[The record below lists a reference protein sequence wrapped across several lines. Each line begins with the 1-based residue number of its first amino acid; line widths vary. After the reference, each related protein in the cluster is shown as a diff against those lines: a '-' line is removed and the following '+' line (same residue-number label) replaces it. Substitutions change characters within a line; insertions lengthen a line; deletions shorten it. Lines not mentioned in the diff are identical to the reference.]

1 MNNYHVVPLFIG
13 YYVDTSFNKVSWPFT
28 RKLRMPQVVGAL
40 IAGVVLGPAVLNI
53 LQETTFIK
61 QTAELGVIILMF
73 TAGLETDVNEL
84 KKAGKASFVIALIG
98 VIVPF
103 FGGYLVAYLFP
114 LSGGSVGSTNV
125 FLQNLF
131 IGVVLTATSVSISVE
146 TLKEL
151 GRLNTRAGNA
161 ILGAAL
167 IDDILRIIALT
178 VISSFADKS
187 VSIVWVLIKMLLFF
201 VFIAIIGYIA
211 YKLFVI
217 WFKRY
222 DKDLRRF
229 VIVAFSF
236 CLLLAYLSE
245 RLFGVADITG
255 AYFAGLI
262 ICNTQRTKYIN
273 NRFETLSYML
283 LSPMFFASIGIMVE
297 LPHMSKTI
305 VLFSLCL
312 LIIAILTK
320 IVGCGFGAKICGY
333 SNSESLQIGVGMISR
348 GEVALI
354 VASKGSAL
362 GLMSN
367 IYFGPTIIV
376 IIMTTIITPI
386 LLKLVFNKE
395 KAGQYDGL
403 IQSDLVDRYE
413 EAEQIDM
420 VTQRIINID
429 QEMKANN
436 KQDNK

>member
-1 MNNYHVVPLFIG
+1 
-13 YYVDTSFNKVSWPFT
+13 
-28 RKLRMPQVVGAL
+28 
-40 IAGVVLGPAVLNI
+40 
-53 LQETTFIK
+53 
-61 QTAELGVIILMF
+61 
-73 TAGLETDVNEL
+73 
-84 KKAGKASFVIALIG
+84 
-98 VIVPF
+98 
-103 FGGYLVAYLFP
+103 
-114 LSGGSVGSTNV
+114 
-125 FLQNLF
+125 
-131 IGVVLTATSVSISVE
+131 
-146 TLKEL
+146 
-151 GRLNTRAGNA
+151 
-161 ILGAAL
+161 
-167 IDDILRIIALT
+167 
-178 VISSFADKS
+178 
-187 VSIVWVLIKMLLFF
+187 MLLFF

>member
-1 MNNYHVVPLFIG
+1 MSYHYLLDIALILISTKLFG
-13 YYVDTSFNKVSWPFT
+13 LFT

-40 IAGVVLGPAVLNI
+40 IAGVVLGPAVLNV
-53 LQETTFIK
+53 LQETDFIK

-73 TAGLETDVNEL
+73 TAGLETDINEL

-103 FGGYLVAYLFP
+103 IGGYLVAAWFP
-114 LSGGSVGSTNV
+114 LSASTGSTNV

-131 IGVVLTATSVSISVE
+131 IGVILTATSVSISVE

-167 IDDILRIIALT
+167 IDDILGIIALT
-178 VISSFADKS
+178 VISSFADPS
-187 VSIVWVLIKMLLFF
+187 VSIAWVLFKILLFF
-201 VFIAIIGYIA
+201 VFIAVVGYIA
-211 YKLFVI
+211 YKLFVL

-229 VIVAFSF
+229 VIVAFAF

-262 ICNTQRTKYIN
+262 ICNTQRTQYLN
-273 NRFETLSYML
+273 SRFETLSYML

-297 LPHMSKTI
+297 LPHMSATI
-305 VLFSLCL
+305 VLFSLSL
-312 LIIAILTK
+312 LVIAILTK
-320 IVGCGFGAKICGY
+320 IIGCGFGAKICGY

-362 GLMSN
+362 GLVSN

-376 IIMTTIITPI
+376 VIMTTIITPI
-386 LLKLVFNKE
+386 LLKIVFSKE
-395 KAGQYDGL
+395 KSGQYDGI

-413 EAEQIDM
+413 ETEQIDM
-420 VTQRIINID
+420 VTQKIISMD
-429 QEMKANN
+429 QDIK
-436 KQDNK
+436 KTK

>member
-1 MNNYHVVPLFIG
+1 MSYHYLLDIALILISTKLLG
-13 YYVDTSFNKVSWPFT
+13 LFT

-73 TAGLETDVNEL
+73 TAGLETDINEL

-103 FGGYLVAYLFP
+103 IGGYAVAALFP
-114 LSGGSVGSTNV
+114 LSGGSTGVNNV

-151 GRLNTRAGNA
+151 GRLNTRPGNA

-167 IDDILRIIALT
+167 IDDILGIIALT

-187 VSIVWVLIKMLLFF
+187 VSIVWVLFKILLFF
-201 VFIAIIGYIA
+201 VFIAVVGYVA
-211 YKLFVI
+211 YKLFVV

-229 VIVAFSF
+229 VIVAFAF

-245 RLFGVADITG
+245 KLFGVADITG

-273 NRFETLSYML
+273 TRFETLSYM
-283 LSPMFFASIGIMVE
+283 
-297 LPHMSKTI
+297 
-305 VLFSLCL
+305 
-312 LIIAILTK
+312 
-320 IVGCGFGAKICGY
+320 
-333 SNSESLQIGVGMISR
+333 
-348 GEVALI
+348 VAMNL
-354 VASKGSAL
+354 VASFS
-362 GLMSN
+362 
-367 IYFGPTIIV
+367 TI
-376 IIMTTIITPI
+376 
-386 LLKLVFNKE
+386 L
-395 KAGQYDGL
+395 
-403 IQSDLVDRYE
+403 S
-413 EAEQIDM
+413 
-420 VTQRIINID
+420 
-429 QEMKANN
+429 
-436 KQDNK
+436 